1 MSTNFFENQDAAR
14 RNTKRLV
21 LLFCLAVVA
30 IAGMLYLLA
39 VLLTGVE
46 RPDPNAGQMVLSP
59 LWWQPDL
66 AAEVAI
72 ATLIV
77 VGGGSLYKI
86 AQLRGG
92 GAVIAEALGGA
103 LIPPGTRNADERR
116 LLNVVEEMAI
126 ASGTP
131 TPPVYLLSDEEGI
144 NAFAAGFAPGDAVI
158 GVTRGCVQ
166 RLSRDE
172 LQGVIAHEFSHILS
186 GDMGLNIRLMGV
198 IHGILIIGIIGY
210 FLLRSSLYSGSSRR
224 SSNRGNSG
232 MVIVAAGLGL
242 MVIGF
247 LGTFFGNLIKASV
260 SRQRE
265 FLADASAVQFTRNP
279 DGIAGALKEIGGFEG
294 GSILASPNAPEASH
308 LFFSQGLRGGLQ
320 MLFATHPPL
329 EERIRRLDPN
339 WQGGSRPARAHAV
352 RAAPM
357 GTAGFAAGGSAADGS
372 ATRGSSAGSSAIEQ
386 VGQPSAEH
394 IAYAAALVEGL
405 PPAVADA
412 AREPYGAR
420 AVIYALLINRE
431 DEPRKRQLEQ
441 LARFGEAGIDH
452 ETRRLL
458 PEIERLEARYRL
470 PLIDIAF
477 PALCALS
484 ADQYQAFKTNMRALV
499 VADEKLELFE
509 WVLQRMVYTH
519 LRPHF
524 ERVKPP
530 RIRHTSLRKL
540 SEPCAVVLSILAHAG
555 SSSEA
560 SIRTAFETGASRLSG
575 IDIALLPRERAGLR
589 ELDRALETLAEAD
602 PTARQRLLMAC
613 AACVASDREVTQAE
627 GELVRAI
634 ADGIGCPM
642 PPLLPGQPLC

>member
-14 RNTKRLV
+14 RSTKRLV
-21 LLFCLAVVA
+21 LLFCLAVIA

-46 RPDPNAGQMVLSP
+46 RPDPNTGQMLISP

-66 AAEVAI
+66 ALGVAI
-72 ATLIV
+72 ATVIV

-86 AQLRGG
+86 AQLRSG
-92 GAVIAEALGGA
+92 GAVVAEALGGA
-103 LIPPGTRNADERR
+103 LIPPGTRDADERK

-126 ASGTP
+126 ASGMA
-131 TPPVYLLSDEEGI
+131 TPPVYLLNDEEGI

-158 GVTRGCVQ
+158 GVTRGCIQ

-210 FLLRSSLYSGSSRR
+210 FLLRSSLFTGSSRR
-224 SSNRGNSG
+224 SSSRDNSG
-232 MVIVAAGLGL
+232 MAIVAAGVGL

-265 FLADASAVQFTRNP
+265 FFADASAVQFTRNP

-308 LFFSQGLRGGLQ
+308 LFFGQGLRGGMQ

-329 EERIRRLDPN
+329 EERILRLDPN
-339 WQGGSRPARAHAV
+339 WQAGTPRATTRAS
-352 RAAPM
+352 RAAAI
-357 GTAGFAAGGSAADGS
+357 GTAGIAGGESAADRSINQGV
-372 ATRGSSAGSSAIEQ
+372 GAGGSAIEQ
-386 VGQPSAEH
+386 VGTPTAAH
-394 IAYAAALVEGL
+394 IAYAAALVEGI
-405 PPAVADA
+405 PRAVAEA
-412 AREPYGAR
+412 AHEPYGAR
-420 AVIYALLINRE
+420 AVIYALLIDRE
-431 DEPRKRQLEQ
+431 DEPRNRQLEQ
-441 LARFGEAGIDH
+441 LARFGEAGMDS

-458 PEIERLEARYRL
+458 PDIEPLEARYRL
-470 PLIDIAF
+470 PLIDIAL
-477 PALCALS
+477 PSLCALS
-484 ADQYQAFKTNMRALV
+484 AKQYDAFKTNLRALV
-499 VADEKLELFE
+499 VADEKIELFE
-509 WVLQRMVYTH
+509 WVLQRTVFSH

-530 RIRHTSLRKL
+530 RMRHTSLRKL

-555 SSSEA
+555 SPNETA
-560 SIRTAFETGASRLSG
+560 IRTAFETGASQLPG
-575 IDIALLPRERAGLR
+575 IVIALLPRERAGLR
-589 ELDRALETLAEAD
+589 ELDSALGKLAEAD
-602 PTARQRLLMAC
+602 PSAREKLLRAC
-613 AACVASDREVTQAE
+613 ASCITADREVTQAE

>member
-46 RPDPNAGQMVLSP
+46 QPDPNTGQMVISP

-66 AAEVAI
+66 ALGVAI
-72 ATLIV
+72 ATVIV

-92 GAVIAEALGGA
+92 GAVVAEALGGA
-103 LIPPGTRNADERR
+103 LIPPGTRDADERR

-126 ASGTP
+126 ASGIP
-131 TPPVYLLSDEEGI
+131 APPVYLLKDEQGI

-224 SSNRGNSG
+224 SNSRDNSG
-232 MVIVAAGLGL
+232 MAIVAAGLGL

-265 FLADASAVQFTRNP
+265 FFADASAVQFTRNP
-279 DGIAGALKEIGGFEG
+279 GGIAGALKEIGGYEG
-294 GSILASPNAPEASH
+294 GSILESPNAPEASH

-329 EERIRRLDPN
+329 EERILRLDPN
-339 WQGGSRPARAHAV
+339 WQAGTRPARTRAS
-352 RAAPM
+352 RAAAT
-357 GTAGFAAGGSAADGS
+357 GTAGFAASESAADRSARS
-372 ATRGSSAGSSAIEQ
+372 ATPEWGRATPQANPKDS
-386 VGQPSAEH
+386 
-394 IAYAAALVEGL
+394 
-405 PPAVADA
+405 PARVSTPKA
-412 AREPYGAR
+412 ARSSRWGSP
-420 AVIYALLINRE
+420 
-431 DEPRKRQLEQ
+431 PPHTSPTRQ
-441 LARFGEAGIDH
+441 RSWSVYR
-452 ETRRLL
+452 TRS
-458 PEIERLEARYRL
+458 PRL
-470 PLIDIAF
+470 PANR
-477 PALCALS
+477 
-484 ADQYQAFKTNMRALV
+484 TG
-499 VADEKLELFE
+499 
-509 WVLQRMVYTH
+509 
-519 LRPHF
+519 
-524 ERVKPP
+524 RVP
-530 RIRHTSLRKL
+530 
-540 SEPCAVVLSILAHAG
+540 
-555 SSSEA
+555 
-560 SIRTAFETGASRLSG
+560 
-575 IDIALLPRERAGLR
+575 
-589 ELDRALETLAEAD
+589 
-602 PTARQRLLMAC
+602 
-613 AACVASDREVTQAE
+613 
-627 GELVRAI
+627 
-634 ADGIGCPM
+634 
-642 PPLLPGQPLC
+642 

>member
-14 RNTKRLV
+14 RNTKHLV
-21 LLFCLAVVA
+21 LLFFLAVIA

-46 RPDPNAGQMVLSP
+46 QPNPNTGQIAISP

-66 AAEVAI
+66 ALSVAI
-72 ATLIV
+72 ATLVV

-86 AQLRGG
+86 AQLRSGG
-92 GAVIAEALGGA
+92 SVVAEGLGGA
-103 LIPPGTRNADERR
+103 LIPPGTRDADERK
-116 LLNVVEEMAI
+116 LLNIVEEMAI
-126 ASGTP
+126 ASGMP
-131 TPPVYLLSDEEGI
+131 APSVYLLRDEDGI
-144 NAFAAGFAPGDAVI
+144 NAFAAGFAPDDAVI

-166 RLSRDE
+166 RLNRDQ

-224 SSNRGNSG
+224 SSRDNSG
-232 MVIVAAGLGL
+232 LPIIAAGLGL

-265 FLADASAVQFTRNP
+265 FFADASAVQFTRNP
-279 DGIAGALKEIGGFEG
+279 EGIAGALKEIGGYEG
-294 GSILASPNAPEASH
+294 GSILANPNAPSASH

-329 EERIRRLDPN
+329 EERIQRLDPL
-339 WQGGSRPARAHAV
+339 WKGGTQPERTQTTHA
-352 RAAPM
+352 AAT
-357 GTAGFAAGGSAADGS
+357 GTAGFAAGGSAAADT
-372 ATRGSSAGSSAIEQ
+372 ATRGVGTAGSAIDQ
-386 VGQPSAEH
+386 VGQPTAEH
-394 IAYAAALVEGL
+394 IAYAATLVEQL
-405 PPAVADA
+405 PPAVVDA

-420 AVIYALLINRE
+420 AVIYALLIDRK
-431 DEPRKRQLEQ
+431 DEPRSRQLEQ
-441 LARFGEAGIDH
+441 LASFGEAGIDH

-458 PEIERLEARYRL
+458 PEIESLEARFRL
-470 PLIDIAF
+470 PLIDIAL
-477 PALCALS
+477 PSLCALS
-484 ADQYQAFKTNMRALV
+484 TDQYQAFKTNLRALV
-499 VADEKLELFE
+499 VADEKIELFE
-509 WVLQRMVYTH
+509 WVLQRMVFTH

-530 RIRHTSLRKL
+530 RVRHISKRKL

-555 SSSEA
+555 SPSET
-560 SIRTAFETGASRLSG
+560 SIRTAFELGASQLPG
-575 IDIALLPRERAGLR
+575 IDTALLPRERAGLR
-589 ELDRALETLAEAD
+589 ELDCALEELGEAKLS
-602 PTARQRLLMAC
+602 TREQLLRAC
-613 AACVASDREVTQAE
+613 AACIAADRKVTHAE
-627 GELVRAI
+627 AELLRAI

>member
-21 LLFCLAVVA
+21 LLFFLAVVA

-46 RPDPNAGQMVLSP
+46 QADPHTGQIAISP

-66 AAEVAI
+66 AVGVAL
-72 ATLIV
+72 ATVVV
-77 VGGGSLYKI
+77 VGGGSLFKI
-86 AQLRGG
+86 AQLRSGG
-92 GAVIAEALGGA
+92 SVVAEALGGA
-103 LIPPGTRNADERR
+103 LIPPGTRDADERR
-116 LLNVVEEMAI
+116 LLNIVEEIAI
-126 ASGTP
+126 ASGMP
-131 TPPVYLLSDEEGI
+131 TPSVYLLREEDGI
-144 NAFAAGFAPGDAVI
+144 NAFAAGFAPDDAVI

-210 FLLRSSLYSGSSRR
+210 ALMRSSLYAGSSRR
-224 SSNRGNSG
+224 SNSRDNSG
-232 MVIVAAGLGL
+232 IPILAAGVGL

-279 DGIAGALKEIGGFEG
+279 DGIAGALKKIGGYEG
-294 GSILASPNAPEASH
+294 GSILASPNAPAASH

-329 EERIRRLDPN
+329 AERIRRLDPH
-339 WQGGSRPARAHAV
+339 WKGETALEPSRAM
-352 RAAPM
+352 RAAAI
-357 GTAGFAAGGSAADGS
+357 GTAGFAAGGSGAENS
-372 ATRGSSAGSSAIEQ
+372 ATRGVRAGNSAIEQ
-386 VGQPSAEH
+386 VGKPTAEH
-394 IAYAAALVEGL
+394 IAYAAALVERL
-405 PPAVADA
+405 PPAVVDA

-420 AVIYALLINRE
+420 ALIYALLIDRE
-431 DEPRKRQLEQ
+431 VEPRNRQLDQ
-441 LARFGEAGIDH
+441 LARFGEAGIDA

-458 PEIERLEARYRL
+458 PEIERLEARTRL
-470 PLIDIAF
+470 PLIDIAL
-477 PALCALS
+477 PSLCALS
-484 ADQYQAFKTNMRALV
+484 AEQYQAFKTNLRALV
-499 VADEKLELFE
+499 VADEKIELFE
-509 WVLQRMVYTH
+509 WVLQRMVFTH

-530 RIRHTSLRKL
+530 RVRRISARKL

-555 SSSEA
+555 SSSEI
-560 SIRTAFETGASRLSG
+560 SIRSAFEIGASQLPG
-575 IDIALLPRERAGLR
+575 IDATLLSRERAGLR
-589 ELDRALETLAEAD
+589 ELDSALALLGEAD
-602 PTARQRLLMAC
+602 PSTREQLLRAC
-613 AACVASDREVTQAE
+613 AACIAADREVTQAE
-627 GELVRAI
+627 GELLRAI

-642 PPLLPGQPLC
+642 PPLLPGQRLR

>member
-21 LLFCLAVVA
+21 FLFGLAVVA

-39 VLLTGVE
+39 VLLTGVD
-46 RPDPNAGQMVLSP
+46 RPDPNTGQMVISP

-66 AAEVAI
+66 AVGVAL

-77 VGGGSLYKI
+77 VGSGSLYKI
-86 AQLRGG
+86 AQLRSGG
-92 GAVIAEALGGA
+92 SVIAEALGGT
-103 LIPPGTRNADERR
+103 LIPAGTRDADERR
-116 LLNVVEEMAI
+116 LLNVVEEIAI

-131 TPPVYLLSDEEGI
+131 TPPVYLLRDEKGI

-172 LQGVIAHEFSHILS
+172 LQGVIAHEFSHILN

-224 SSNRGNSG
+224 SSNRDSSG
-232 MVIVAAGLGL
+232 MAIVAAGLGL

-247 LGTFFGNLIKASV
+247 LGTLFGNLIKASV

-265 FLADASAVQFTRNP
+265 FFADASAVQFTRNP
-279 DGIAGALKEIGGFEG
+279 DGIAGALKEIGGYEG

-339 WQGGSRPARAHAV
+339 WRGESRPARAHATH
-352 RAAPM
+352 AAPI
-357 GTAGFAAGGSAADGS
+357 GTAGFAAGGSTANGS
-372 ATRGSSAGSSAIEQ
+372 TTRGISAGSSAIEQ
-386 VGQPSAEH
+386 VGQPTAEH
-394 IAYAAALVEGL
+394 IAYAAALVAGL
-405 PPAVADA
+405 PPAVTDA

-431 DEPRKRQLEQ
+431 DEPRNRQFEQ

-458 PEIERLEARYRL
+458 LEIEPLEARYRL

-477 PALCALS
+477 PSLCALS
-484 ADQYQAFKTNMRALV
+484 ANQYQAFKTNMHALV
-499 VADEKLELFE
+499 VADEKIELFE
-509 WVLQRMVYTH
+509 WVLQRMVFTH

-530 RIRHTSLRKL
+530 HVRHTSLRKL

-560 SIRTAFETGASRLSG
+560 SILTAFETGASRLSR
-575 IDIALLPRERAGLR
+575 INIALLPRERAGLR
-589 ELDRALETLAEAD
+589 ELDRALGMLAEAN
-602 PTARQRLLMAC
+602 PTARQQLLAAC
-613 AACVASDREVTQAE
+613 AACVATDRKVTQAE

>member
-21 LLFCLAVVA
+21 FLFVLAVAA

-39 VLLTGVE
+39 VLLIGVE
-46 RPDPNAGQMVLSP
+46 QPHPNTGQVAISP

-66 AAEVAI
+66 AVGVAI

-86 AQLRGG
+86 AQLRSGG
-92 GAVIAEALGGA
+92 SVVAEALGGM
-103 LIPPGTRNADERR
+103 LIPSGTRDADERK

-131 TPPVYLLSDEEGI
+131 TPPVYLLRNEEGI
-144 NAFAAGFAPGDAVI
+144 NAFAAGFAPDDAVI

-166 RLSRDE
+166 RLTRDE

-210 FLLRSSLYSGSSRR
+210 FLLRSSLYSGSSR
-224 SSNRGNSG
+224 SSSRDNSR
-232 MVIVAAGLGL
+232 MAIVAAGLGL

-265 FLADASAVQFTRNP
+265 FFADASAVQFTRNP
-279 DGIAGALKEIGGFEG
+279 DGIAGALKEIGGYEG
-294 GSILASPNAPEASH
+294 GSILASANAPSASH
-308 LFFSQGLRGGLQ
+308 LYFSQGLRGGLQ

-329 EERIRRLDPN
+329 EERIRRLDPD
-339 WQGGSRPARAHAV
+339 WRAGDRPERTHAM
-352 RAAPM
+352 RAAAV
-357 GTAGFAAGGSAADGS
+357 GAAGFAAGGAAADGS
-372 ATRGSSAGSSAIEQ
+372 ATHSVSAESNAIDQ
-386 VGQPSAEH
+386 VGQPTAAH
-394 IAYAAALVEGL
+394 IAYAAALLEHL

-420 AVIYALLINRE
+420 AVIYALLIDRE
-431 DEPRKRQLEQ
+431 DGPRKRQLDQ
-441 LARFGEAGIDH
+441 LARFGETGIDS

-458 PEIERLEARYRL
+458 PEIESLEARCRL
-470 PLIDIAF
+470 PLIDIAL
-477 PALCALS
+477 PSLRALS
-484 ADQYQAFKTNMRALV
+484 TDQYQVFKTNLRALV
-499 VADEKLELFE
+499 VADEKIELFE
-509 WVLQRMVYTH
+509 WVLQRMVFTH

-530 RIRHTSLRKL
+530 RVRHLSARKL

-555 SSSEA
+555 SPSEA
-560 SIRTAFETGASRLSG
+560 SIRNAFAMGASQLPG
-575 IDIALLPRERAGLR
+575 IDTALLPRERAGLR
-589 ELDRALETLAEAD
+589 ELDRALEELREAE
-602 PTARQRLLMAC
+602 PGIREQLLRAC
-613 AACVASDREVTQAE
+613 AACTAADREVTQAE
-627 GELVRAI
+627 GELLRAI
-634 ADGIGCPM
+634 ADSIGCPM

>member
-14 RNTKRLV
+14 RNTKHLV
-21 LLFCLAVVA
+21 LLFFLAVIA

-46 RPDPNAGQMVLSP
+46 QPDPNTGQIAISP

-66 AAEVAI
+66 AVGVAI
-72 ATLIV
+72 ATIIV

-86 AQLRGG
+86 AQLRSGG
-92 GAVIAEALGGA
+92 SVVAEGLGGA
-103 LIPPGTRNADERR
+103 LIPPGTRDADERK
-116 LLNVVEEMAI
+116 LLNIVEEMAI
-126 ASGTP
+126 ASGMP
-131 TPPVYLLSDEEGI
+131 APPVYLLRDEDGI
-144 NAFAAGFAPGDAVI
+144 NAFAAGFAPDDAVI

-210 FLLRSSLYSGSSRR
+210 FLLRSSLFTGSSRR
-224 SSNRGNSG
+224 SNSRDNSG
-232 MVIVAAGLGL
+232 IPIVAAGLGL

-265 FLADASAVQFTRNP
+265 FFADASAVQFTRNP
-279 DGIAGALKEIGGFEG
+279 DGIAGALKEIGGYEG
-294 GSILASPNAPEASH
+294 GSILASPNAPAASH

-329 EERIRRLDPN
+329 EERIRRLDPH
-339 WQGGSRPARAHAV
+339 WKGGTRPEQTQTTQ
-352 RAAPM
+352 AAAI
-357 GTAGFAAGGSAADGS
+357 GTAGFAAGESATDGS
-372 ATRGSSAGSSAIEQ
+372 ATRGVSTAGSAIEQ
-386 VGQPSAEH
+386 VGRPTAEH
-394 IAYAAALVEGL
+394 IAYAAALIEHL
-405 PPAVADA
+405 PETVVDA

-420 AVIYALLINRE
+420 AVIYALLIDRD
-431 DEPRKRQLEQ
+431 DEPRSRQLDQ

-458 PEIERLEARYRL
+458 PEVESLEARYRL
-470 PLIDIAF
+470 PLIDIAL
-477 PALCALS
+477 PSLCALS
-484 ADQYQAFKTNMRALV
+484 ADQYQAFKTNLRALV
-499 VADEKLELFE
+499 VADEKIELFE
-509 WVLQRMVYTH
+509 WVLQRMVFTH

-530 RIRHTSLRKL
+530 RARHISPRKL
-540 SEPCAVVLSILAHAG
+540 SEPCSVVLSILAHAG
-555 SSSEA
+555 SPSET
-560 SIRTAFETGASRLSG
+560 SIRTAFEMGASQLPG
-575 IDIALLPRERAGLR
+575 IDTALLPRESAGLR
-589 ELDRALETLAEAD
+589 ELDRALEGLGEAD
-602 PTARQRLLMAC
+602 PSTRKGLLSAC
-613 AACVASDREVTQAE
+613 AACIAADHQVTQAE
-627 GELVRAI
+627 GELLRAI

-642 PPLLPGQPLC
+642 PPLLPGQSLC

>member
-14 RNTKRLV
+14 RNTKHLV
-21 LLFCLAVVA
+21 LLFFLAVIA

-46 RPDPNAGQMVLSP
+46 QPNPNTGQIAISP

-66 AAEVAI
+66 AVGVAI
-72 ATLIV
+72 ATLVV

-86 AQLRGG
+86 AQLRSGG
-92 GAVIAEALGGA
+92 SVVAEALGGS
-103 LIPPGTRNADERR
+103 LIPPGTRDTDERK
-116 LLNVVEEMAI
+116 LLNIVEEMAI
-126 ASGTP
+126 ASGMP
-131 TPPVYLLSDEEGI
+131 APPVYLLRDEDGI
-144 NAFAAGFAPGDAVI
+144 NAFAAGFSPDDAVI

-166 RLSRDE
+166 RLSRDQ

-210 FLLRSSLYSGSSRR
+210 FLLRSSLYSGASRR
-224 SSNRGNSG
+224 SSRDNSG
-232 MVIVAAGLGL
+232 VPIIAAGLGL

-265 FLADASAVQFTRNP
+265 FFADASAVQFTRNP
-279 DGIAGALKEIGGFEG
+279 GGIAGALKEIGGYEG
-294 GSILASPNAPEASH
+294 GSILANPNAPSASH

-329 EERIRRLDPN
+329 EERIQRLDPH
-339 WQGGSRPARAHAV
+339 WKAGTQSERTQTTHA
-352 RAAPM
+352 AAT
-357 GTAGFAAGGSAADGS
+357 GTAGFAAGGSAADDS
-372 ATRGSSAGSSAIEQ
+372 ATRGVSSAIEQ
-386 VGQPSAEH
+386 VGQPTAEH
-394 IAYAAALVEGL
+394 IAYAAALVAQL
-405 PPAVADA
+405 PPAIIDA

-420 AVIYALLINRE
+420 AVIYALLIDRE
-431 DEPRKRQLEQ
+431 EEPRRRQLEQ
-441 LARFGEAGIDH
+441 LARFGEAGIEH

-458 PEIERLEARYRL
+458 PEIESLEARFRL
-470 PLIDIAF
+470 PLIDIAL
-477 PALCALS
+477 PSLCALS
-484 ADQYQAFKTNMRALV
+484 TDQYQAFKTNLRALV
-499 VADEKLELFE
+499 VADEKIELFE
-509 WVLQRMVYTH
+509 WVLQRMVFTH

-530 RIRHTSLRKL
+530 RVRRISARKL

-555 SSSEA
+555 SPSET
-560 SIRTAFETGASRLSG
+560 SIRTAFQSGAAQLPG
-575 IDIALLPRERAGLR
+575 IDTALLQHERAGLR
-589 ELDRALETLAEAD
+589 DLDRALEALGEASLSI
-602 PTARQRLLMAC
+602 REQLLRAC
-613 AACVASDREVTQAE
+613 AACITADREVTQAE
-627 GELVRAI
+627 GELLRAI

>member
-14 RNTKRLV
+14 RNTKHLV
-21 LLFCLAVVA
+21 LLFFLAVIA

-46 RPDPNAGQMVLSP
+46 QPNPNTGQIAISP

-66 AAEVAI
+66 AVGVAI
-72 ATLIV
+72 ATLVV

-86 AQLRGG
+86 AQLRSGG
-92 GAVIAEALGGA
+92 SVVAEALGGA
-103 LIPPGTRNADERR
+103 LIPPGTRDTDERK
-116 LLNVVEEMAI
+116 LLNIVEEMAI
-126 ASGTP
+126 ASGMP
-131 TPPVYLLSDEEGI
+131 APPVYLLRDEDGI
-144 NAFAAGFAPGDAVI
+144 NAFAAGFSPDDAVI

-166 RLSRDE
+166 RLSRDQ

-210 FLLRSSLYSGSSRR
+210 FLLRSSLYSGASRR
-224 SSNRGNSG
+224 SSRDNSG
-232 MVIVAAGLGL
+232 VPIIAAGLGL

-265 FLADASAVQFTRNP
+265 FFADASAVQFTRNP
-279 DGIAGALKEIGGFEG
+279 GGIAGALKEIGGYEG
-294 GSILASPNAPEASH
+294 GSILANPNAPSASH

-329 EERIRRLDPN
+329 EERIQRLDPH
-339 WQGGSRPARAHAV
+339 WKAGTQSERTQTTHA
-352 RAAPM
+352 AAT
-357 GTAGFAAGGSAADGS
+357 GTAGFAAGGSAADDS
-372 ATRGSSAGSSAIEQ
+372 ATRGVSSAIEQ
-386 VGQPSAEH
+386 VGQPTAEH
-394 IAYAAALVEGL
+394 IAYAAALVAQL
-405 PPAVADA
+405 PPAIIDA

-420 AVIYALLINRE
+420 AVIYALLIDRE
-431 DEPRKRQLEQ
+431 EEPRRRQLEQ
-441 LARFGEAGIDH
+441 LARFGEAGIEH

-458 PEIERLEARYRL
+458 PEIESLEARFRL
-470 PLIDIAF
+470 PLIDIAL
-477 PALCALS
+477 PSLCALS
-484 ADQYQAFKTNMRALV
+484 TDQYQAFKTNLRELV
-499 VADEKLELFE
+499 VADEKIELFE
-509 WVLQRMVYTH
+509 WVLQRMVFTH

-530 RIRHTSLRKL
+530 RVRRISARKL

-555 SSSEA
+555 NPSET
-560 SIRTAFETGASRLSG
+560 SIRTAFQSGAAQLLG
-575 IDIALLPRERAGLR
+575 IDTALLQHERAGLR
-589 ELDRALETLAEAD
+589 DLDRALEALGEASLSI
-602 PTARQRLLMAC
+602 REQLLRAC
-613 AACVASDREVTQAE
+613 AACITADREVTQAE
-627 GELVRAI
+627 GELLRAI

>member
-21 LLFCLAVVA
+21 TLFCLAVIA

-39 VLLTGVE
+39 ILLTGVE
-46 RPDPNAGQMVLSP
+46 RPDPNTEQMVISP

-66 AAEVAI
+66 ALGVAI
-72 ATLIV
+72 ATVIV
-77 VGGGSLYKI
+77 VGSGSLYKI
-86 AQLRGG
+86 AQLRSG
-92 GAVIAEALGGA
+92 GAVVAEALGGA
-103 LIPPGTRNADERR
+103 LIPPGTRDADERR

-126 ASGTP
+126 ASGIP
-131 TPPVYLLSDEEGI
+131 APPVYLLKDEQGI
-144 NAFAAGFAPGDAVI
+144 NAFAAGFAPSDAVI

-224 SSNRGNSG
+224 SNSRDNSG
-232 MVIVAAGLGL
+232 MAIVAAGLGL

-265 FLADASAVQFTRNP
+265 FFADASAVQFTRNP
-279 DGIAGALKEIGGFEG
+279 DGIAGALKEIGGYEG

-308 LFFSQGLRGGLQ
+308 LFFGQGLRGGLQ

-339 WQGGSRPARAHAV
+339 WQAGTRPVRTRAS
-352 RAAPM
+352 RAAAT
-357 GTAGFAAGGSAADGS
+357 GAAGFAATESAADRS
-372 ATRGSSAGSSAIEQ
+372 ASQSVNAEDSAIEQ
-386 VGQPSAEH
+386 VGQPTAAH
-394 IAYAAALVEGL
+394 IAYAAALVESL
-405 PPAVADA
+405 PRAVVEA

-420 AVIYALLINRE
+420 AVIYALLIDRE
-431 DEPRKRQLEQ
+431 DEPRNRQLEQ
-441 LARFGEAGIDH
+441 LARFGEAGIDS

-458 PEIERLEARYRL
+458 PEIEPLEARYRL
-470 PLIDIAF
+470 PLVDIAL
-477 PALCALS
+477 PSLCALS

-499 VADEKLELFE
+499 VADEKIELFE
-509 WVLQRMVYTH
+509 WVLQRMIFSH

-530 RIRHTSLRKL
+530 RIRHTSPRKL
-540 SEPCAVVLSILAHAG
+540 SEPCAVMLSILAHAG

-560 SIRTAFETGASRLSG
+560 AIRTAFETGASQLPG
-575 IDIALLPRERAGLR
+575 IDIALLPRERAGLG
-589 ELDRALETLAEAD
+589 ELDRALGRLAETD
-602 PTARQRLLMAC
+602 PSTREQLLRAC
-613 AACVASDREVTQAE
+613 AACIAADREITQAE

-642 PPLLPGQPLC
+642 PPLLPGQPLY

>member
-14 RNTKRLV
+14 RNTKHLV
-21 LLFCLAVVA
+21 LLFFLAA
-30 IAGMLYLLA
+30 IALAGMLYLLA

-46 RPDPNAGQMVLSP
+46 QPDPNTGQIAISP

-66 AAEVAI
+66 AAGVAI
-72 ATLIV
+72 ATIIV

-86 AQLRGG
+86 AQLRSGG
-92 GAVIAEALGGA
+92 SVVAEALGGA
-103 LIPPGTRNADERR
+103 LIPPGTRDADERK
-116 LLNVVEEMAI
+116 LLNIVEEMAI
-126 ASGTP
+126 ASGMP
-131 TPPVYLLSDEEGI
+131 APPVYLLRDEDGI
-144 NAFAAGFAPGDAVI
+144 NAFAAGFVPDDAVI

-166 RLSRDE
+166 RLSRDQ

-224 SSNRGNSG
+224 SNSRDNSG
-232 MVIVAAGLGL
+232 MAIVAAGLGL

-265 FLADASAVQFTRNP
+265 FFADASAVQFTRNP
-279 DGIAGALKEIGGFEG
+279 DGIAGALKEIGGYEG

-329 EERIRRLDPN
+329 EERILRLDPN
-339 WQGGSRPARAHAV
+339 WQAGARPARSRAS
-352 RAAPM
+352 RAAAT
-357 GTAGFAAGGSAADGS
+357 GTAGFAAGESAADRS
-372 ATRGSSAGSSAIEQ
+372 ASQSVNAEGSAIEQ
-386 VGQPSAEH
+386 VGQPTAGH
-394 IAYAAALVEGL
+394 IAYAAALLEQL

-420 AVIYALLINRE
+420 AVIYALLIDRE
-431 DEPRKRQLEQ
+431 DEPRNRQLEQ
-441 LARFGEAGIDH
+441 LARFGEAGIDS

-458 PEIERLEARYRL
+458 LEIEPLEARYRL
-470 PLIDIAF
+470 PLIDIAL
-477 PALCALS
+477 PSLCALS
-484 ADQYQAFKTNMRALV
+484 ADQYQAFKTNLRALV
-499 VADEKLELFE
+499 VADEKIELFE
-509 WVLQRMVYTH
+509 WVLQRMVFTR

-530 RIRHTSLRKL
+530 RARHIAPRKL
-540 SEPCAVVLSILAHAG
+540 SEPCAVVLSILAHASG
-555 SSSEA
+555 PSET
-560 SIRTAFETGASRLSG
+560 SIRAAFETGASQLPG
-575 IDIALLPRERAGLR
+575 VDTALLPRERAGLR
-589 ELDRALETLAEAD
+589 ELDRALEVLREAD
-602 PTARQRLLMAC
+602 PGTREQLLRAC
-613 AACVASDREVTQAE
+613 AACIAADREVTHAE
-627 GELVRAI
+627 GELLRAI

-642 PPLLPGQPLC
+642 PPLLPGQPIC